1 MNVLNGTLVLTGN
14 NAGFNGSV
22 IIDPGATLEA
32 RAQSLP
38 PTIDDLSGDLLI
50 NQVSPDGIQ
59 PNDGTYAGH
68 IIGPGIVTKIGVGT
82 LTLTN
87 TTNSYSGGTV
97 FDVGAIAASTDS
109 VFGAATGPL
118 TFNGGELKLLS
129 SFNLSQLA
137 RSH

>member
-1 MNVLNGTLVLTGN
+1 MAALSSTRR
-14 NAGFNGSV
+14 
-22 IIDPGATLEA
+22 DLEA

-68 IIGPGIVTKIGVGT
+68 IIGPGVVTKIGVGT

-97 FDVGAIAASTDS
+97 LRRGRDRRKRGFRVWGRHRPADIQRRRAETA
-109 VFGAATGPL
+109 
-118 TFNGGELKLLS
+118 E
-129 SFNLSQLA
+129 
-137 RSH
+137 